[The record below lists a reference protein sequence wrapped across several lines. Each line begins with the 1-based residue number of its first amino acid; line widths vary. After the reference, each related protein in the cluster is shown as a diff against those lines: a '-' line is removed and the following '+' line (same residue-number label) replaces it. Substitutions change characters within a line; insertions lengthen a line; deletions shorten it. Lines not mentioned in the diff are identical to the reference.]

1 MKKIL
6 NIILLLASCTAWSQ
20 TPDPQVIN
28 SAGEHRVSATG
39 ISITDNVGEPFT
51 QTLGPL
57 NQIMITEGFLQ
68 PLIVSPGFSVTL
80 AKSDVTC
87 SDKKDGS
94 VNIEIGSVYTQTT
107 ASYYWTPSS
116 ICPGNN
122 CGSIDSL
129 APGNYSVAV
138 KITYTTTAG
147 FVNTDSTF
155 HSLTINDA
163 GAPCKITI
171 YSGFVPGDNGGSKWT
186 IGNIELYKSSN
197 KVSIFNRWGK
207 EIYSTSGYDNNY
219 NAWTADEKLPA
230 STYFYIIDLGDG
242 SKPYKGW
249 VELIK
254 N

>member
-1 MKKIL
+1 MRKIL
-6 NIILLLASCTAWSQ
+6 NIVLLLASSTAWSQ

-28 SAGEHRVSATG
+28 SAGGHRVGATG

-68 PLIVSPGFSVTL
+68 PLVVSPGFTVTL

-107 ASYYWTPSS
+107 ASYYWTPST
-116 ICPGNN
+116 ICPANN

-129 APGNYSVAV
+129 ASGNYSVAV
-138 KITYTTTAG
+138 KITYTTAAG
-147 FVNTDSTF
+147 FVKVDSTF
-155 HSLTINDA
+155 HTLKIADV
-163 GAPCKITI
+163 GGPCRITI
-171 YSGFVPGDNGGSKWT
+171 FSGFVPGDDGSSKWT
-186 IGNIELYKSSN
+186 IGNITEFPKN

-207 EIYSTSGYDNNY
+207 EVYSENGYDNSLK
-219 NAWTADEKLPA
+219 AWKADEKLPA